1 MEFRLLDDT
10 DLPVIHATFL
20 RAFSDYAVP
29 TAFDRSTL
37 ERLMVRRGTDLSASV
52 GAFDDGNMVA
62 VMAVAVREFERVLS
76 AYDVFTGVLPSH
88 RGQRLAGRMFDTV
101 RRPLKKRG
109 IRRFVLDVIESNTGA
124 IKAYE
129 RVGFVTRRQLNC
141 FEVQADTL
149 RPVGPPEGVSIELGG
164 SPDWSNWRQWRA
176 WPTSWQNSDAS
187 IEAAVEEVRVL
198 FAHAAGETIGYAI
211 VVPEARDLPQLVVRP
226 DWRRRGVGT
235 ALLAEATRQMPEE
248 NTLRVI
254 NIDATALPDIA
265 FFARFGEASLPAQRE
280 MVLDFGA

>member
-1 MEFRLLDDT
+1 MEFRFLDDT
-10 DLPVIHATFL
+10 DLPMIHATFL

-29 TAFDRSTL
+29 ADFDRPTL
-37 ERLMVRRGTDLSASV
+37 ERLMARRGTDLSASV

-62 VMAVAVREFERVLS
+62 VMAVAVREFERLLS

-101 RRPLKKRG
+101 REPLLSRG
-109 IRRFVLDVIESNTGA
+109 VRRFLLEVIESNTGA

-129 RVGFVTRRQLNC
+129 RTGFVTHRQLNC
-141 FEVQADTL
+141 FEVPAGAL
-149 RPVGPPEGVSIELGG
+149 RPVGPPDGVSIDRGAG
-164 SPDWSNWRQWRA
+164 PDWGDWRPWRA
-176 WPTSWQNSDAS
+176 WPASWQNSDDS

-198 FAHAAGETIGYAI
+198 FAHTADETIGYAI
-211 VVPEARDLPQLVVRP
+211 VVPTARDLPQLVVRP

-248 NTLRVI
+248 DTLRVI
-254 NIDATALPDIA
+254 NIDATALPDLA

-280 MVLDFGA
+280 MLLDFGA

>member
-1 MEFRLLDDT
+1 VEFRLLDDT
-10 DLPVIHATFL
+10 DQPAIHATFL

-29 TAFDRSTL
+29 ADFDRSTL

-62 VMAVAVREFERVLS
+62 VMAVAVREFERILS

-101 RRPLKKRG
+101 RGPLVKRG
-109 IRRFVLDVIESNTGA
+109 VRQFLLEVIESNTGA

-129 RVGFVTRRQLNC
+129 RTGFVTRRQLNC
-141 FEVQADTL
+141 FEVPAAAL
-149 RPVGPPEGVSIELGG
+149 RPVGPPDGVIIERGEG
-164 SPDWSNWRQWRA
+164 PDWSNWRPWRS
-176 WPTSWQNSDAS
+176 WPVSWQNSAAS
-187 IEAAVEEVRVL
+187 IEAAVEEVRIL
-198 FAHAAGETIGYAI
+198 FAYAAGERVGYAI
-211 VVPEARDLPQLVVRP
+211 VVPAARDLPQLVVRP
-226 DWRRRGVGT
+226 GWRRRGVGT

-248 NTLRVI
+248 ETLRVI
-254 NIDATALPDIA
+254 NIDATALPDLA

-280 MVLDFGA
+280 MLLDFGA